1 MRTTVALHPP
11 VLDEAS
17 EAVLEEA
24 VASLGTARGL
34 EWVGDDGVLVHVLA
48 SLITQAQT
56 RLREA
61 VAGALDQGYTLA
73 ELGHVLETTENEVR
87 NQFIPAN

>member
-34 EWVGDDGVLVHVLA
+34 EWVSDDGVVVHVLA
-48 SLITQAQT
+48 SLIAQAQT
-56 RLREA
+56 RLGEA
-61 VAGALDQGYTLA
+61 VAGALDQGYTPADLFH
-73 ELGHVLETTENEVR
+73 LPGTTETEVR